1 MGFVSILSFTHQ
13 LVKERVQPGDPA
25 VDATAGNGVD
35 TLFLAKLVGENGT
48 VHAVDI
54 QEQALRNTAARLDAA
69 LPAAHRTVL
78 HHRSHAELAD
88 IVPADQWG
96 QVAAVM
102 FNLGYLP
109 GDDHA
114 TVTLTESTL
123 TALAAAAEAIRPGGI
138 ITIVLYT
145 GHPGGREEADAVEAW
160 AAALPQNRYQ
170 VLQYRFF
177 NQKNSPPY
185 LLAIEKRL

>member
-13 LVKERVQPGDPA
+13 LVKERVSPGDTA

-35 TLFLAKLVGENGT
+35 TLFLAALVGPNGV
-48 VHAVDI
+48 VHAVDV
-54 QEQALRNTAARLDAA
+54 QAQALRNTATRLNEA
-69 LPAAHRTVL
+69 LPDHRTLL
-78 HHRSHAELAD
+78 HHRSHAELQS
-88 IVPADQWG
+88 IVPTDRWG

-114 TVTLTESTL
+114 TVTQPDSTL
-123 TALAAAAEAIRPGGI
+123 TALAAAAEAIRRGGI
-138 ITIVLYT
+138 ITVVLYT
-145 GHPGGREEADAVEAW
+145 GHPGGKEEANAVEAW
-160 AAALPQNRYQ
+160 AAALPQKAYQ

-177 NQKNSPPY
+177 NQKNNPPY
-185 LLAIEKRL
+185 LLAIEKR